1 MGKYKQRKDGRYA
14 TTISLGDKQ
23 YTAYGKT
30 IKKVDKKRTNMINEY
45 ELGLLLKSKD
55 ATFKDHKWEWIKTKE
70 PLISTKLAQSY
81 ESINANIRMAL
92 SNVGWVW

>member
-30 IKKVDKKRTNMINEY
+30 IKKIDKKRTNMINEY
-45 ELGLLLKSKD
+45 ELGLLLKK
-55 ATFKDHKWEWIKTKE
+55 
-70 PLISTKLAQSY
+70 
-81 ESINANIRMAL
+81 
-92 SNVGWVW
+92 